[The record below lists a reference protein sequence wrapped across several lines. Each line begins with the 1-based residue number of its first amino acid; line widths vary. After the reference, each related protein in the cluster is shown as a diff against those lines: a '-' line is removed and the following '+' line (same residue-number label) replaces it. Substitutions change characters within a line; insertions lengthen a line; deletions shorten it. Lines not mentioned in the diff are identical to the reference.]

1 MGTGLEVLAYAA
13 IAASVVGGGVS
24 AYSSYQTGET
34 NAAIASFNAASKE
47 KEGKLQL
54 MAMQTQANI
63 QKTQAEQ
70 EFALRQQEA
79 QARFNNAVSIE
90 NQAVSQDNINRAN
103 LTKRREAMEREAAST
118 RANIA
123 ASGAVESTGT
133 PLDILAET
141 AATIQRDQ
149 EEQHYTNEVQRGTL
163 LAEAAQERLGG
174 QLALAGSTMDRNSQV
189 TAAAISQA
197 AAKGNYL
204 SGLRESQVMRMSGK
218 AAKKAGALQAGA
230 TLLSSAGSSAQ
241 FGATYF
247 KPS

>member
-1 MGTGLEVLAYAA
+1 MGLETLAIVAA
-13 IAASVVGGGVS
+13 VGAVVGGGVS
-24 AYSSYQTGET
+24 AYGSYQAGKA
-34 NAAIASFNAASKE
+34 NAAIASFNAANKE
-47 KEGKLQL
+47 KEAKMQL

-63 QKTQAEQ
+63 QKQQAEQ

-90 NQAVSQDNINRAN
+90 NQAVSQDKINRAN
-103 LTKRREAMEREAAST
+103 LTRRREAMEREAASA
-118 RANIA
+118 RVAIA

-174 QLALAGSTMDRNSQV
+174 QLALAGATLDRNSQV
-189 TAAAISQA
+189 TAAALNQA

-204 SGLRESQVMRMSGK
+204 AGLRESQVMRMSGK
-218 AAKKAGALQAGA
+218 AAKRAGAINAGA
-230 TLLSSAGSSAQ
+230 TLLSSAGSAAGGYS
-241 FGATYF
+241 TF
-247 KPS
+247 KAS